1 MGTGKDRGARRRAW
15 EVLWRTQ
22 RQGAYPDLL
31 LTSLLA
37 ADPSMEKSDRA
48 LAHELVMGTLRW
60 QLTLDRVLSKV
71 SQRPLSRIPAK
82 LLVALRLGAYQLLFL
97 ERIPPSAAV
106 NETVEL
112 VRSIGLEHATG
123 FANAVLRAIA
133 QRGRSLMEVESTASL
148 AERISVETSHP
159 LWMVEMWLEQWGERE
174 TRELCQANNEVA
186 PLTLRTNTLKITR
199 EGLLEAL
206 REEGVEATPTP
217 FSPEGV
223 EITGLKVPLSTLKSF
238 RMGLFQVQD
247 EASQLISHWMEIAPG
262 QRVLDACAAPGGKTT
277 HMAQLLQNRG
287 ELVAVDV
294 HQERLN
300 LVSREC
306 KRLGISCVKIE
317 KGDLLDPQSLGEE
330 KFDRILLDAP
340 CSGLGVLRRNPDMKW
355 RRSPKDI
362 QRMASIQKRM
372 LENLAPHLRPQGILL
387 YSVCTHTREETEGVL
402 EAILEEGQLALL
414 KTPGG
419 LPLPARGLV
428 GEDGLLRTFPHKHGM
443 DGFTAFRL
451 TPAP

>member
-97 ERIPPSAAV
+97 ERIPASAAV

-223 EITGLKVPLSTLKSF
+223 EITGLKVPSAPSSPSGWGCSRSRTRHPSSF
-238 RMGLFQVQD
+238 PIGWRSPLAKGY
-247 EASQLISHWMEIAPG
+247 WMHA
-262 QRVLDACAAPGGKTT
+262 
-277 HMAQLLQNRG
+277 LLQG
-287 ELVAVDV
+287 ERR
-294 HQERLN
+294 HTWLN
-300 LVSREC
+300 FSRTGANLWPLTC
-306 KRLGISCVKIE
+306 IR
-317 KGDLLDPQSLGEE
+317 KG
-330 KFDRILLDAP
+330 
-340 CSGLGVLRRNPDMKW
+340 
-355 RRSPKDI
+355 
-362 QRMASIQKRM
+362 
-372 LENLAPHLRPQGILL
+372 
-387 YSVCTHTREETEGVL
+387 
-402 EAILEEGQLALL
+402 
-414 KTPGG
+414 
-419 LPLPARGLV
+419 
-428 GEDGLLRTFPHKHGM
+428 
-443 DGFTAFRL
+443 
-451 TPAP
+451 

>member
-1 MGTGKDRGARRRAW
+1 MGKGKDRGARRRAW

-22 RQGAYPDLL
+22 RHGAYPDLL

-60 QLTLDRVLSKV
+60 QLSLDRVLSKV
-71 SQRPLSRIPAK
+71 CQRPLSKIPGK

-112 VRSIGLEHATG
+112 VRTIGLEHATG

-148 AERISVETSHP
+148 AERISMETSHP
-159 LWMVEMWLEQWGERE
+159 LWMVEMWLGQWGERE
-174 TRELCQANNEVA
+174 TRELCRANNQVA
-186 PLTLRTNTLKITR
+186 PITLRTNTLKITR
-199 EGLLEAL
+199 EGLVEAL
-206 REEGVEATPTP
+206 REEGVEAAPTQ

-223 EITGLKVPLSTLKSF
+223 EITGLKVPLSTLRSF

-247 EASQLISHWMEIAPG
+247 EASQLISHWLEIAPG
-262 QRVLDACAAPGGKTT
+262 QKVLDACAAPGGKTT

-300 LVSREC
+300 IVSQEC

-317 KGDLLDPQSLGEE
+317 KGDLLDPQFLGEE
-330 KFDRILLDAP
+330 KFERILLDAP
-340 CSGLGVLRRNPDMKW
+340 CSGLGVLRRNPDIKW
-355 RRSPKDI
+355 RRTPRDI
-362 QRMASIQKRM
+362 HRMASIQKRM
-372 LENLAPHLRPQGILL
+372 LENLASHLRPGGILL
-387 YSVCTHTREETEGVL
+387 YSVCTHTTEETQGVL
-402 EAILEEGQLALL
+402 EAILEEGQLVLL
-414 KTPGG
+414 KTAGG

-428 GEDGLLRTFPHKHGM
+428 GEDGLLRTFPHRHGM